1 MAKLIKRFLIGLSVF
16 VLCFMSIGLVVCGV
30 GALELSKKTEFF
42 VFVIP
47 TSWVAFLNC
56 YFLIKVKC

>member
-1 MAKLIKRFLIGLSVF
+1 MAILKRFFIGLSVM
-16 VLCFMSIGLVVCGV
+16 VLGLLSMALVMVGV
-30 GALELSKKTEFF
+30 GALGLTKEVEFF

>member
-1 MAKLIKRFLIGLSVF
+1 MMVVLKRFFIGLSVF
-16 VLCFMSIGLVVCGV
+16 VLCFLSTGLILCGV
-30 GALELSKKTEFF
+30 GALELSKGAEFF

>member
-1 MAKLIKRFLIGLSVF
+1 MLRRFFIGLSVML
-16 VLCFMSIGLVVCGV
+16 LCGLSVGLIMCGV
-30 GALELSKKTEFF
+30 GALELTKKIEFL

-56 YFLIKVKC
+56 WFLIKVKC